1 MSNSKMP
8 VLFIG
13 HGSPMNIVYHNA
25 YTQSLQAIRASLPTP
40 EAILVVS
47 AHWLTQGTFVCT
59 TDKPK
64 QIYDFY
70 GFPDE
75 LYKVHYHPPGA
86 PLIAK
91 SIIHELKPKNIQ
103 VDAEWG
109 IDHAL
114 WAVLIHMYPKADIP
128 VLEMSIDVTLN
139 EDEHYTLAKNLSF
152 LRKQNVLII
161 GSGNIVHNLH
171 RIEHEVD
178 AEPYPW
184 AVEFDT
190 YIKDAL
196 LQKNID
202 RLLHYKKLSSVGNI
216 AVPTNDHY
224 LPMLY
229 SAALREEGEQIEFFH
244 ESIQNASISMRCF
257 IVQ

>member
-1 MSNSKMP
+1 MPNSKMP

-13 HGSPMNIVYHNA
+13 HGSPMNIVHHNA
-25 YTQSLQAIRASLPTP
+25 YTQSLQTLGASLPKP

-47 AHWLTQGTFVCT
+47 AHWLTQGTFVCSANN
-59 TDKPK
+59 PK

-75 LYKVHYHPPGA
+75 LYKAEYHPPGA
-86 PLIAK
+86 PAIAQ
-91 SIIHELKPKNIQ
+91 SIVQKLGFENIQ
-103 VDAEWG
+103 IDTEWG
-109 IDHAL
+109 IDHAS

-128 VLEMSIDVTLN
+128 LLEMSLDMTMN
-139 EDEHYTLAKNLSF
+139 EESHYTFAQKLSF
-152 LRKQNVLII
+152 LRRQNVLII
-161 GSGNIVHNLH
+161 GSGNIVHNLQ
-171 RIEHEVD
+171 RIVYQDD
-178 AEPYPW
+178 AQPYPW
-184 AVEFDT
+184 ALEFDQ

-196 LQKNID
+196 LQKDRD
-202 RLLHYKKLSSVGNI
+202 RLLRYKELSPTGKI

-229 SAALREEGEQIEFFH
+229 SAALQEDGEQIHFFH